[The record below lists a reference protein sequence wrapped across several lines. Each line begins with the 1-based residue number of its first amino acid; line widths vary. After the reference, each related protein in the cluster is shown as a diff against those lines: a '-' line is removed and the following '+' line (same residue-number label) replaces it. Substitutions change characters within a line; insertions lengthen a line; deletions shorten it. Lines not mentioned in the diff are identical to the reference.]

1 MKELGIIRVKVKIE
15 RLINFKNKM
24 FKLKIFWV
32 ILILIL
38 AIINILGLVFF
49 EQIKDWG
56 QKIFSPQKDYYAVYL
71 HNGQIYLGNISKIT
85 DDKLVLKNVFVLE
98 VFAPKENANNRQN
111 GNNFGIQSGEQVVYN
126 LLKWGSND
134 FLKND
139 GSLYIPKNSV
149 LFWTK
154 LDNTATVLKQIMAK

>member
-1 MKELGIIRVKVKIE
+1 ML
-15 RLINFKNKM
+15 
-24 FKLKIFWV
+24 KLKIFWV

-56 QKIFSPQKDYYAVYL
+56 QKVFSLSKDYYAVYL
-71 HNGQIYLGNISKIT
+71 HNGQIYLGNIYKMT
-85 DDKLVLKNVFVLE
+85 DDSLVLKNVFVLE
-98 VFAPKENANNRQN
+98 VFTPKEDQSNVQN
-111 GNNFGIQSGEQVVYN
+111 GNNFGIQGGGQVVYN

-154 LDNTATVLKQIMAK
+154 LDKTATVLKQIITK